1 MIIFSYLLF
10 LTNWTNFIEIKKI
23 IGGSVLKYLNKFLT
37 KTDEFI
43 SKISAIAIFIMMMWI
58 VIDVVLRSV
67 FHTPVSGTIEITG
80 EYLLVIIVYLSIS
93 YTYKEGGHVSVE
105 LFENKFSVNTK
116 KIIKLFT
123 NLLTIIV
130 FVLLGIANFQKGLN
144 YFANDIRTTSLLN
157 YPLAPALMIITFG
170 VLLLVINLILE
181 SINILRGKKDF

>member
-1 MIIFSYLLF
+1 M
-10 LTNWTNFIEIKKI
+10 
-23 IGGSVLKYLNKFLT
+23 KYLNKFLT

-43 SKISAIAIFIMMMWI
+43 SRISAITIFIMMMWI

-105 LFENKFSVNTK
+105 LFENKFSVNIK

-144 YFANDIRTTSLLN
+144 YFVNDIRTTSLLN
-157 YPLAPALMIITFG
+157 YPLAPALFIITFG

-181 SINILRGKKDF
+181 SINILRGKKGF